1 MFLLELTNVDHHGI
15 AAAAFAF
22 MYALGGS
29 IMSLLGAV
37 HPFWRLNMLV
47 MAFVALMTMI
57 IIAVLLPESP
67 IWLLRKDKVSEAEAS
82 MRRIRGDGEY
92 INEFTLMKF
101 AHKKM
106 MEQAE
111 SKHNRGN
118 NWSVPLHTIMNDVV
132 TRKRRLPRPPFSFVF
147 LVVLYT
153 CTGWSG
159 LTYITLNG
167 PKMFQVKW
175 YHHTNNNIATCD
187 ITESSS
193 RSGD

>member
-15 AAAAFAF
+15 AAAGFAF

-29 IMSLLGAV
+29 VISLLGAV
-37 HPFWRLNMLV
+37 HPFWRLNMLG
-47 MAFVALMTMI
+47 MATMALMTFI
-57 IIAVLLPESP
+57 IVAVLLPESP
-67 IWLLRKDKVSEAEAS
+67 IWLLRKDKMSQAEKS
-82 MRRIRGDGEY
+82 MKRIRGDSQY
-92 INEFTLMKF
+92 LNEFTMMKF

-111 SKHNRGN
+111 TKQNRGN
-118 NWSVPLHTIMNDVV
+118 NWSVPLRTIVVDVM
-132 TRKRRLPRPPFSFVF
+132 THKRKIPRPPFSFTF

-167 PKMFQVKW
+167 PKIFEVNLFEPQQ
-175 YHHTNNNIATCD
+175 
-187 ITESSS
+187 
-193 RSGD
+193 